1 MLMKN
6 IQRETGEKSEEKRII
21 FKNSF
26 TTIRWMFWREFL

>member
-1 MLMKN
+1 MKETQKFMMLMKN

-26 TTIRWMFWREFL
+26 TTIR